1 VTDGSIRHIS
11 NFGDRPP
18 KVSVGVNADEGIAP
32 IYGDIFGSSFS
43 DMKRILA
50 AMNEQ
55 EPMMRMVRNRTV
67 FRTASQAHS
76 STRPKLEEVSPASV
90 S

>member
-43 DMKRILA
+43 DMKRIFCSHERA
-50 AMNEQ
+50 GTND
-55 EPMMRMVRNRTV
+55 
-67 FRTASQAHS
+67 AHGAQS
-76 STRPKLEEVSPASV
+76 YGVPDG
-90 S
+90 